1 MTRDEF
7 TTTLEQV
14 VRLLGPFETGRLL
27 AYVDTCWPLIQR
39 HPEAEYWADRFTEA
53 QRQLART

>member
-14 VRLLGPFETGRLL
+14 VRLRGHFETSRLIS
-27 AYVDTCWPLIQR
+27 YVDTCWALIQR
-39 HPEAEYWADRFTEA
+39 HPDAEYWADRFTEA
-53 QRQLART
+53 QRQLAGS